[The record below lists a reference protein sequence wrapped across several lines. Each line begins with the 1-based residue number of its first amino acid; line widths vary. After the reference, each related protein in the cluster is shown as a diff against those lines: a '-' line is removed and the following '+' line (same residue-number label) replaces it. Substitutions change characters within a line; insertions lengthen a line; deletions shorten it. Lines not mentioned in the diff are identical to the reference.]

1 METHRVQMF
10 CQFENQI
17 VNEKLKLQTKSSKK
31 KRIQFFKMSKV
42 FRVSFKPPDQ
52 RPSVHADYVE
62 KLTCAMA
69 SLDLHTVQ
77 CYLPTKQPSPRI

>member
-31 KRIQFFKMSKV
+31 KKEYNSLKCPK
-42 FRVSFKPPDQ
+42 S
-52 RPSVHADYVE
+52 SESLSNH
-62 KLTCAMA
+62 LTN
-69 SLDLHTVQ
+69 DLLSMQ
-77 CYLPTKQPSPRI
+77 IMWRS

>member
-31 KRIQFFKMSKV
+31 KKNTI
-42 FRVSFKPPDQ
+42 
-52 RPSVHADYVE
+52 
-62 KLTCAMA
+62 L
-69 SLDLHTVQ
+69 
-77 CYLPTKQPSPRI
+77 